1 MSPPFSSRAALAAG
15 RWSCCPNPNPN
26 LDPNPNQNP
35 KPNPN
40 PNPSPSPSP
49 HPNQVELL
57 PLVCGVVVSRVGL
70 WLFDL
75 SVSQL
80 FQESVSAADR
90 GAVGAALEA
99 RHACAQAF

>member
-1 MSPPFSSRAALAAG
+1 MRRRLGTAGAG
-15 RWSCCPNPNPN
+15 RAGVLLQLGALVPCVASLLFAGGSGRW
-26 LDPNPNQNP
+26 
-35 KPNPN
+35 
-40 PNPSPSPSP
+40 
-49 HPNQVELL
+49 QVELL

-99 RHACAQAF
+99 RHACAQAV